1 MPPNPEYLA
10 WLNAEYLAGRMKS
23 PHTALGQLRAHPRT
37 FLRQH
42 PISNTW
48 DRPATGAI
56 NAYLCNGGGGHRPG
70 SILKTTRMH
79 AAETF
84 NLSSALGLNGDGC
97 AFLAFGLQ
105 TDTYNGVGNIVWH
118 TLPTGGADILI
129 TARLTGCT
137 FAARATLAGG
147 VEVTHQQPN
156 EGVYTGLQVHDQIRA
171 IAGVRSYGRNDYDF
185 TDRAVNVI
193 GVRVGGAWKIYAQK
207 LEKFSLSIR
216 NVERIWPE

>member
-105 TDTYNGVGNIVWH
+105 TGHLQRRGQHRLAHAAHGRRRHPDHRAPHRLHLRRAGY
-118 TLPTGGADILI
+118 PRRRRGGDAPAAERGCLHGPPG
-129 TARLTGCT
+129 ARPDPRHRRRTELRPQRLRFHRSGRETSSACASGSVEDLR
-137 FAARATLAGG
+137 AEAR
-147 VEVTHQQPN
+147 
-156 EGVYTGLQVHDQIRA
+156 
-171 IAGVRSYGRNDYDF
+171 
-185 TDRAVNVI
+185 
-193 GVRVGGAWKIYAQK
+193 KI
-207 LEKFSLSIR
+207 SLSIR